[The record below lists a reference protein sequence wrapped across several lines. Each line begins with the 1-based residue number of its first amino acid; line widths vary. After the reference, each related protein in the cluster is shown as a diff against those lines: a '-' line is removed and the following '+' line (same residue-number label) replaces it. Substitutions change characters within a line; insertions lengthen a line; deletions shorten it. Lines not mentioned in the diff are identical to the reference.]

1 MDYPMSLRKTR
12 VKGFV
17 FSIAEINRAIDRDN
31 RLQEARREAT
41 KDARSIANSETTHIG
56 RAA

>member
-1 MDYPMSLRKTR
+1 LPYDTDQN
-12 VKGFV
+12 GFV

-31 RLQEARREAT
+31 RLHEARQEASEEVRKTAEP
-41 KDARSIANSETTHIG
+41 ETTHIG